1 MTVVSLSLSVLA
13 AYGFRALTRRTKPPI
28 QVAALLALAIAVLLE
43 VHWFSPAVIPIPAS
57 PAAIPEAYT
66 EMRSDPTE
74 GAVLDLP
81 LTIPNLERAVY
92 VWYQKH
98 QRPIPWGLND
108 PMPRSLIQNYLSMTL
123 IRMEATHAQSM
134 PSILPELDLVVSA
147 RSLARSGYRYI
158 VVHDQFYPDF
168 KNEQVHTLLQALFGS
183 PKHYPSDQLH
193 CTLRS
198 L

>member
-1 MTVVSLSLSVLA
+1 MVSEPLPSHN
-13 AYGFRALTRRTKPPI
+13 PI

-92 VWYQKH
+92 VWYQKEH

-134 PSILPELDLVVSA
+134 PSMPELDLVVSMI
-147 RSLARSGYRYI
+147 ARSGYRYI
-158 VVHDQFYPDF
+158 VVHDRFYPDF
-168 KNEQVHTLLQALFGS
+168 KDERVHTLLQPLGHRSIIPRISFM
-183 PKHYPSDQLH
+183 
-193 CTLRS
+193 CTL
-198 L
+198 